1 MSVFSYLIKEKRLSM
16 NLSIRAAAKKIGISY
31 TYLDNLEKGVDRRSG
46 VRNKPTPETLKLI
59 AEAYHLNYTYLLS
72 LFDYIES
79 TDLPVPVYLQ
89 ELFDLCKDLSYEDI
103 DDIVRYVK
111 FIIWQRKEYLK
122 LPH

>member
-1 MSVFSYLIKEKRLSM
+1 M